1 MNCSEEVYDVNLE
14 WLYGDMTHIL
24 GYSVHYLHYARV
36 SFLSK
41 GGLYSVRV
49 WTLSTVRMNCVN
61 VDTGGVTLLC
71 LSLRGHNRRSW
82 TRLTSTSSPQ
92 KTRRMPNLWIN
103 LSSELVFLLWFL
115 NTNPNPL
122 SRHNHECCV
131 TFCKNVNAQGE
142 WREGRIHTASVFY
155 CVADFSTSSP
165 WSQTSLAEC
174 SASSSSPASL
184 SACRP

>member
-1 MNCSEEVYDVNLE
+1 MSEIQFLPEPLLWTYRHDSHTWIQCNVFLQRIT
-14 WLYGDMTHIL
+14 LSL
-24 GYSVHYLHYARV
+24 SLHYLHYARV

-115 NTNPNPL
+115 NTNANPNPL
-122 SRHNHECCV
+122 SRHNRERCV
-131 TFCKNVNAQGE
+131 TFCKNVNAQDGIRE
-142 WREGRIHTASVFY
+142 WREGS
-155 CVADFSTSSP
+155 
-165 WSQTSLAEC
+165 
-174 SASSSSPASL
+174 
-184 SACRP
+184 